1 MKIEITMTSHP
12 TKGCTATIWDGAD
25 GVDEDSFVCRNLGEC
40 FEQIIM
46 WRTLN
51 AQKYVGETEND

>member
-1 MKIEITMTSHP
+1 MKIDITCTSHP
-12 TKGCTATIWDGAD
+12 TKGCTATIWDGPD
-25 GVDEDSFVCRNLGEC
+25 GIDEDSFVCRNLGEC
-40 FEQIIM
+40 FEQIVM